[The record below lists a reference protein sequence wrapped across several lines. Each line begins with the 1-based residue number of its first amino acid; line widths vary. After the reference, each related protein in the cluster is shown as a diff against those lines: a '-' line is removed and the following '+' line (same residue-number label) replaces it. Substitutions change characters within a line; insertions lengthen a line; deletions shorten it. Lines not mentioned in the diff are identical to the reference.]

1 MKINSTSELIVS
13 KLSHYCQCAISAA
26 YITAAQLSCDPQQR
40 THVIYRARLSST
52 SDVSIG
58 NFTNFLREW
67 VTTGSASVTLEY
79 VQLNLDATCVV
90 TIDSFDDPICPS
102 APTTLSQTP
111 TIPAVVKAEIS
122 TTNTIIAVAVSVAVG
137 VIVVVACIIA
147 VIFYQNHFSG
157 GKKRLVIAASEAN
170 MLDIVAMADELVE

>member
-1 MKINSTSELIVS
+1 MKINSTSEQIAS
-13 KLSHYCQCAISAA
+13 KLSRYCQCAISAA

-58 NFTNFLREW
+58 DLTNFLQEW
-67 VTTGSASVTLEY
+67 VTGGSAAVTLEY
-79 VQLNLDATCVV
+79 VQLNLDAACVV

-111 TIPAVVKAEIS
+111 TIPSVVKAEIS
-122 TTNTIIAVAVSVAVG
+122 STNIIIAVVVSVAVG
-137 VIVVVACIIA
+137 VIVIVACIIA
-147 VIFYQNHFSG
+147 VMLYQNNFSG
-157 GKKRLVIAASEAN
+157 KKKRLVIASYIKI
-170 MLDIVAMADELVE
+170 LYG